1 MYVHKKGALHTA
13 HSVTRPPSCTQQVAW
28 WRYALLSIADV
39 EANYFV
45 VLAYQ
50 YTSITSV
57 MLIDCFT
64 IPCVMLLSRCFLHV
78 KVQTLLVACPS
89 PTNAHTHSMQRLF
102 HCPLPIP
109 SMESVTTLESHCA
122 WLASAAS
129 LPLMSCTSPS
139 DTTQVAAIRLS
150 ATCCACWGPPF
161 MPLATLDRRL

>member
-1 MYVHKKGALHTA
+1 MYTKGCTA
-13 HSVTRPPSCTQQVAW
+13 THDQMHVCVCVCVTRPPSCTQQVAW

-78 KVQTLLVACPS
+78 KVQFRLVACPS
-89 PTNAHTHSMQRLF
+89 PT
-102 HCPLPIP
+102 I
-109 SMESVTTLESHCA
+109 TLTVCS
-122 WLASAAS
+122 ASFTALSPFPVWKAS
-129 LPLMSCTSPS
+129 LHWSHTVPGWPRRPS
-139 DTTQVAAIRLS
+139 RL
-150 ATCCACWGPPF
+150 
-161 MPLATLDRRL
+161 